1 MEAEG
6 TEEKF
11 RIVLKLLD
19 NMSDQADLLSHYGK
33 GFLESF
39 LGNANRKDDIDNCIL
54 AYESAIYLTPQGHS
68 CMSSRLDMLG
78 VSLYHC
84 FELTGDLYDI
94 AKAILSQQEALQLI
108 PEGHSDMIAWLNNLG
123 VSFIGCFEHTGDLAD
138 ITNAISCH
146 QKVIHLTPVGDA
158 SMPRQ
163 LSNLHQENVILL
175 TCLTQGL

>member
-1 MEAEG
+1 
-6 TEEKF
+6 
-11 RIVLKLLD
+11 
-19 NMSDQADLLSHYGK
+19 
-33 GFLESF
+33 
-39 LGNANRKDDIDNCIL
+39 
-54 AYESAIYLTPQGHS
+54 
-68 CMSSRLDMLG
+68 MLG

-84 FELTGDLYDI
+84 FKLTGDLNDI

-158 SMPRQ
+158 SMPCQ

>member
-19 NMSDQADLLSHYGK
+19 NMSDKADLLSHYGK

-68 CMSSRLDMLG
+68 CMSSQLDMLG

-84 FELTGDLYDI
+84 FELTGDLNDI

-123 VSFIGCFEHTGDLAD
+123 VSF
-138 ITNAISCH
+138 
-146 QKVIHLTPVGDA
+146 V
-158 SMPRQ
+158 
-163 LSNLHQENVILL
+163 
-175 TCLTQGL
+175 